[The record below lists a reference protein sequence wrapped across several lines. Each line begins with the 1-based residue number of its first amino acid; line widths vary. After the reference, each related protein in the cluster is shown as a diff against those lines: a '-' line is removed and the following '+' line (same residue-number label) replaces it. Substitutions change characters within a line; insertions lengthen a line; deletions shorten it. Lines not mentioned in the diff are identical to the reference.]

1 MERKA
6 STPVGSRR
14 GRSTAAMHRGRRT
27 AAMMVRFLPILVMVG
42 FTFAMMPEAGCGHGV
57 FPEVTISTTP
67 TAVPVPT
74 TVPSTSPTATSSATP
89 ATALGTSFNMR
100 GSSTQT
106 GSTSGTCSG
115 EICTATGHL
124 CECTTFKGT
133 VSSTLG
139 TLDWTAQV
147 TLNLSDCTSTGTAAG
162 SCCNGDGTFTATDG
176 KSGDSLVLA
185 FTGPDCLDPTA
196 SSATSVEANFAVLPT
211 SSTGKFANSTGTGQ
225 FNLFAD
231 SSDGSGYVSVLG
243 QILVGGK

>member
-1 MERKA
+1 MERKG
-6 STPVGSRR
+6 STPTGWRR
-14 GRSTAAMHRGRRT
+14 GRST

-42 FTFAMMPEAGCGHGV
+42 FTFAMMPESGCGRGA
-57 FPEVTISTTP
+57 FPEVTVSTTP

-74 TVPSTSPTATSSATP
+74 TVPSTSPTPTSSATP
-89 ATALGTSFNMR
+89 SNALGATFNMR

-196 SSATSVEANFAVLPT
+196 SSATSVEANFAVLPA